1 MEQSLVREIRD
12 LDIMIGKSF
21 TKSDMPKESLNHT
34 QIQIVF
40 YLLRHM
46 NEDVCQKDLEIE
58 THLKKASITGT
69 LDSLEDK
76 GLILRKTSQ
85 DDRRKNTIVLSERA
99 INIKDNLEKK
109 FQELE
114 EQIKNNID
122 ENELESFFKTA
133 EKIKNNLN
141 KKGR

>member
-21 TKSDMPKESLNHT
+21 SKSDMPKESLNHT

-76 GLILRKTSQ
+76 GLILRKASQ
-85 DDRRKNTIVLSERA
+85 DDKRKNIIVLSERA

-122 ENELESFFKTA
+122 EDELANFFKTA